1 MDAVELVESV
11 IPSGQ
16 RLARALVTR
25 VDGHAATVLVPT
37 DGGDPEIYYCD
48 VLSNGNVDL
57 TLSPGDRVLVWCDES
72 PAHRGVVLGRIGA
85 PARGSSANASAQTKP
100 SVPDTLVLEAK
111 KSLTIRVGDGSIT
124 IRKDGKI
131 LIKGRDL
138 VSHAQRTNRIKG
150 GSVAIN

>member
-1 MDAVELVESV
+1 MDTLALLETAVAT
-11 IPSGQ
+11 GQ
-16 RLARALVTR
+16 RLARALVTC
-25 VDGHAATVLVPT
+25 VDGDAVTVLVPVES
-37 DGGDPEIYYCD
+37 GDPEAHRCD
-48 VLSNGNVDL
+48 VLSTGAPGL
-57 TLSPGDRVLVWCDES
+57 ALSPGDRVLVWCDN
-72 PAHRGVVLGRIGA
+72 ARAQHGIVLGRIGA
-85 PARGSSANASAQTKP
+85 PARRPLPIAGAPTDG